1 MFDDIKGMYMRY
13 NNWVQDFQGESN
25 ISQKLMRL
33 FSHNREFNA
42 RPEHR
47 GFYFEVEER
56 AKEIYEWAKQE
67 NEDVYELIHYV
78 YIDCYGV
85 AVKSTAFMY
94 LAAEQIFVPFL
105 ELLTKEEVIRL
116 EAEYRQRRRK
126 DPGLPIQ
133 TKIKKYLK
141 QLASS

>member
-13 NNWVQDFQGESN
+13 NNWVQDFQGEPNVSHR
-25 ISQKLMRL
+25 LMRL
-33 FSHNREFNA
+33 FSHNREFNS

-47 GFYFEVEER
+47 EFFHNVEER
-56 AKEIYEWAKQE
+56 AGEIYEWAQQE
-67 NEDVYELIHYV
+67 NEDVYELVHYAF
-78 YIDCYGV
+78 IDCYGP
-85 AVKSTAFMY
+85 AVKSTSFMY

-105 ELLTKEEVIRL
+105 HLLSKEQLVQL
-116 EAEYRQRRRK
+116 EAEYRQQRRK

-141 QLASS
+141 QLVST